1 MPIPWPIK
9 LAIEMAHCLVDFS
22 IKKGRNVVANRL
34 VGGDVLNEEIRT
46 GLITE
51 LHEITSKLDAFSCR
65 ELETSISYIQDGF
78 IALEMPI
85 NVRHPESEDRNV
97 ERPSEVHEGVI
108 LALRSSIAE
117 LGVLSEKHV
126 ADAKEC
132 FKTSLGHATMAFNN
146 KGLTMQDRI
155 IACRL
160 RIISKVFHNFED
172 LDSAAKYCLKYLK
185 DLHNIQQIKSIFAVQ
200 DRGGIRAWFRSGKR
214 CDIVNSVNMINYVLY
229 NFISEC
235 TSHKLGI
242 FDWPM
247 IYLGAQR
254 CYHPICECENV
265 LESTNAKVPWEM
277 AFVYSQ
283 TVNRNSYTI
292 AINSL
297 GEILEVV
304 NGQNIKLTRL
314 TGTRDT
320 FCVLP
325 IDESVTWYIC
335 SLAVDKHDDTYVTCQ
350 SWDRQ
355 SDIYLYKLF
364 IFNTNGELKHQA
376 PLDFLGG
383 EKKSIRIA
391 VNYDKKVVIRE
402 ACQNRLFICDSN
414 DGTVDCTFCMPSMMF
429 VLWSISR
436 KNELIL
442 ANKEMDSICI
452 YTVEGTPKLT
462 IKLPKDHLVR
472 SAAFHGPTGDIFVY
486 TCKAEEDPTSFYLLR
501 FSENGQL
508 LQSHSARTWWNN
520 DFYYLLSHPKGVV
533 ALFSHRKAIFILLN
547 SKFLF

>member
-9 LAIEMAHCLVDFS
+9 LAIEVAHCLVDFS

-34 VGGDVLNEEIRT
+34 VGGDVVNEEIRT

-51 LHEITSKLDAFSCR
+51 LREINSKLDAFSYR
-65 ELETSISYIQDGF
+65 ELKSSVSFIKDGF
-78 IALEMPI
+78 TALGDEFTALDG
-85 NVRHPESEDRNV
+85 ESEGRNV

-108 LALRSSIAE
+108 LALRSSTTE
-117 LGVLSEKHV
+117 LGVPSKKHV
-126 ADAKEC
+126 AYAKEC
-132 FKTSLGHATMAFNN
+132 FKTSLEYATTAFNN
-146 KGLTMQDRI
+146 EGLTIQDII

-160 RIISKVFHNFED
+160 RIISIIFRNFDD
-172 LDSAAKYCLKYLK
+172 LDFAAKYCLRYLK
-185 DLHNIQQIKSIFAVQ
+185 DLHDIQEIKSIFAVQ

-265 LESTNAKVPWEM
+265 LKSTNAKVPWEM
-277 AFVYSQ
+277 AFVCSQ
-283 TVNRNSYTI
+283 TTINRNSYTV

-350 SWDRQ
+350 S
-355 SDIYLYKLF
+355 
-364 IFNTNGELKHQA
+364 
-376 PLDFLGG
+376 
-383 EKKSIRIA
+383 
-391 VNYDKKVVIRE
+391 
-402 ACQNRLFICDSN
+402 
-414 DGTVDCTFCMPSMMF
+414 
-429 VLWSISR
+429 
-436 KNELIL
+436 
-442 ANKEMDSICI
+442 
-452 YTVEGTPKLT
+452 
-462 IKLPKDHLVR
+462 
-472 SAAFHGPTGDIFVY
+472 
-486 TCKAEEDPTSFYLLR
+486 
-501 FSENGQL
+501 
-508 LQSHSARTWWNN
+508 
-520 DFYYLLSHPKGVV
+520 
-533 ALFSHRKAIFILLN
+533 
-547 SKFLF
+547 